1 MEDQLL
7 VAKTLLLCYPYLED
21 LFDSL
26 TRCENECVSSGFYAI
41 FPNEQMRLYERI
53 AAYEHRKVGVYNMK
67 YLIEECFRRGKGA
80 ALSLLKERYLSGVDM
95 PVLMEKYDVSLRT
108 CYRYIKRG
116 LAELSKALQSLGF
129 DKKRILTEYGNE
141 PLFMTML
148 NRVIKEDDAENAGE
162 RGEKKMEKKEIN
174 NLPRRP
180 LIYYESAFSAVGRAQ
195 RG

>member
-7 VAKTLLLCYPYLED
+7 VAKTLLLCYPHLDD

-26 TRCENECVSSGFYAI
+26 TRCEEECVDSGFYAI

-53 AAYEHRKVGVYNMK
+53 AAYERRKVGVYNMK
-67 YLIEECFRRGKGA
+67 YLIEECFRRGNGC
-80 ALSLLKERYLSGVDM
+80 ALSLLKERYLKGGDM
-95 PVLMEKYDVSLRT
+95 SELMEKYGVSLRT
-108 CYRYIKRG
+108 CYRYINRG
-116 LAELSKALQSLGF
+116 LSELSKALLTLGF
-129 DKKRILTEYGNE
+129 DKKRIFTEYGNE

-148 NRVIKEDDAENAGE
+148 NRVIKEDDADNDNG
-162 RGEKKMEKKEIN
+162 RLEKKSLN

>member
-7 VAKTLLLCYPYLED
+7 VAKTLLLCYPHLDD
-21 LFDSL
+21 LYDSL
-26 TRCENECVSSGFYAI
+26 TRCEEECVDSGFYAI

-53 AAYEHRKVGVYNMK
+53 AAYERRKVGVYNMK
-67 YLIEECFRRGKGA
+67 YLIEECFRRGKGC
-80 ALSLLKERYLSGVDM
+80 ALSLLKERYLKGRDM
-95 PVLMEKYDVSLRT
+95 SELMDKYCVSLRT

-116 LAELSKALQSLGF
+116 LSELSKALLTLGF
-129 DKKRILTEYGNE
+129 DKKRIFMEYGNE

-148 NRVIKEDDAENAGE
+148 NRVIKEDDADNDSR
-162 RGEKKMEKKEIN
+162 RGEKKSIN